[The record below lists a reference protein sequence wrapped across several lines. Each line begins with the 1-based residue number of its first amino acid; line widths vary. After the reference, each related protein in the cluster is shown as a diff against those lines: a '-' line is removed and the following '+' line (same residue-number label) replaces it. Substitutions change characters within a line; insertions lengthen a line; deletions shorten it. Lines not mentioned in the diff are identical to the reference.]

1 MNLLAIGTDVRMSEK
16 GKQTYF
22 NDGSNPHKEV
32 GKVVKNNQMYDHIY
46 LVLWAN
52 GRYNSYRRGEII
64 PVTITV
70 TQEELDSLL

>member
-1 MNLLAIGTDVRMSEK
+1 MNLLAIGTDVIMSEK

-22 NDGSNPHKEV
+22 NDRSNPHKGV
-32 GKVVKNNQMYDHIY
+32 GRVVKNNKMNDHIY
-46 LVLWAN
+46 EVLWASGN
-52 GRYNSYRRGEII
+52 YNSYRIDEII

>member
-16 GKQTYF
+16 GKQNYF
-22 NDGSNPHKEV
+22 NDRSNPHKEV
-32 GKVVKNNQMYDHIY
+32 GRVVKNNHMYDHIY

-52 GRYNSYRRGEII
+52 GNYNSYRIDEII
-64 PVTITV
+64 PITITV